1 MFGTISNQVTDLVT
15 AIHSMQ
21 EDMSGMVMNKEDIVV
36 VMQSISE
43 IADEIVASVD
53 GVSIVVNDKMQQID
67 TLVDNAENLN
77 QEAEELSRSME
88 RFKI

>member
-1 MFGTISNQVTDLVT
+1 
-15 AIHSMQ
+15 MQ

-53 GVSIVVNDKMQQID
+53 SVSIVVNDKMQQID